1 MATIVHTQHFATTFA
16 NEQSNKYKFCLS
28 EQSLPRWQKIVPFQS
43 SDLVGLVIT
52 HYAVTAYEVPQS
64 VQLIRFSFE

>member
-1 MATIVHTQHFATTFA
+1 MATIVHTQHFATTIA
-16 NEQSNKYKFCLS
+16 NEQSNKFCLS